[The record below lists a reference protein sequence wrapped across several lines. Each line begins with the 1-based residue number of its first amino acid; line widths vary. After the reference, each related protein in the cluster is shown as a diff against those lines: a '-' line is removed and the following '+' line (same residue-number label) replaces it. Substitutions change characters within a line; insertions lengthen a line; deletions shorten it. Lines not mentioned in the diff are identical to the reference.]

1 MRKKKSAIRPSKFH
15 RLEPD
20 YQRAPYQLPKMVK
33 KKMLKFLRELYGH
46 NAAKS
51 GIGELERVIQVY
63 YAHKSQEMLDW
74 EKSFNP
80 TERFSEEDVILI
92 TYGDLI
98 SDDTQP
104 PLHILAELCKK
115 YLKGVFNTLHI
126 LPFFPS
132 SSDRGFSVTDFTE
145 VDPHLGRWEDLTVLK
160 DDFRLMFDG
169 VFNHISAKSKWFQE
183 FLNQNPRFVNFF
195 TVFSTSEKI
204 PSDYLKLLVRP
215 RTSDVLTPFDTLV
228 GKKFVWTTF
237 SPDQIDLN
245 FSNPEVLIKM
255 IDILLFY
262 VRKGADH
269 IRLDAVT
276 YLWDELGT
284 SGAHLKQTHII
295 IKLFRLVL
303 DAVAPHVALITE
315 TNVPHEDNI
324 KYFGNGHDEA
334 QMVYNFALPPL
345 VLHSFQNSDSTKLT
359 EWASG
364 LYKISDTATYFNFLD
379 SHDGI
384 GVMAVK
390 NILTVE
396 EIEMMSLR
404 ILEHGGFISYKAEGD
419 GTESPYELNITWY
432 SAINRDDSNDTR
444 ELKIKRYL
452 ASRAIALVVMFTI
465 LMFLLKS
472 YMQTL
477 MIMSLIPLGVIGA
490 VMGHYII
497 GIPVSILSFLGL
509 VALAGIIIND
519 SVVLVDKY
527 NNLLK
532 SGMNVPDALLEA
544 GMARFRPIVLTTITT
559 AAGLAPIIFLRS
571 EQGQFLIPMAV
582 SVAFGLIFGTILTLL
597 ALPSALYAIN
607 DLRVM
612 LNKMRNKKGNRLELE
627 PAYQRG
633 ITEDF

>member
-20 YQRAPYQLPKMVK
+20 YQRAPFQLPKMVK
-33 KKMLKFLRELYGH
+33 KQILEFLRELYGH
-46 NAAKS
+46 NKAKS
-51 GIGELERVIQVY
+51 GFGELERVIQVY

-183 FLNQNPRFVNFF
+183 FLNQNPRFADFF

-215 RTSDVLTPFDTLV
+215 RTSDVLTPFDTLM

-295 IKLFRLVL
+295 IKLFRLIL

-345 VLHSFQNSDSTKLT
+345 VLHTFQTGKASKLSRWAADLPNISDS
-359 EWASG
+359 
-364 LYKISDTATYFNFLD
+364 ATYFNFLD
-379 SHDGI
+379 SHDGV

-390 NILTVE
+390 NILSGE
-396 EIEMMSLR
+396 EIEMMALKV
-404 ILEHGGFISYKAEGD
+404 IENGGFISYKTDTD
-419 GTESPYELNITWY
+419 GSISPYELNITWY
-432 SAINRDDSNDTR
+432 SALNKEDKR
-444 ELKIKRYL
+444 EDIDLQVKRYL
-452 ASRAIALVVMFTI
+452 ASRAIALVIKGVPGIYLHGLLGSKNDAEAVIEEEQTRSINRKNLNKTELIRALLDPETTTYKVSYQLATLIMKRTHQKAFAPNSEQKVIDVSEAFFTV
-465 LMFLLKS
+465 LRFPTDK
-472 YMQTL
+472 TEC
-477 MIMSLIPLGVIGA
+477 
-490 VMGHYII
+490 
-497 GIPVSILSFLGL
+497 ILS
-509 VALAGIIIND
+509 IINVTANEQLFSLD
-519 SVVLVDKY
+519 
-527 NNLLK
+527 LK
-532 SGMNVPDALLEA
+532 
-544 GMARFRPIVLTTITT
+544 
-559 AAGLAPIIFLRS
+559 
-571 EQGQFLIPMAV
+571 
-582 SVAFGLIFGTILTLL
+582 
-597 ALPSALYAIN
+597 
-607 DLRVM
+607 
-612 LNKMRNKKGNRLELE
+612 RLEIVYGKWMDIISGKSFTCSDDKLNFTVE
-627 PAYQRG
+627 SYGLLWLKPVK
-633 ITEDF
+633 